1 MFFRNKINQKKGGQG
16 TMKIKTIRLSGFCLV
31 IGLITLLILAMSACS
46 SGSSTTNVVT
56 SSSNSS
62 TTTEINGT
70 TTKTTTTSSKTTT
83 TGKVTATLTSIAI
96 SPTSPPNLKLGF
108 TQNFTATGTYSD
120 GSTADLSPIVKWNSS
135 DPSIAAFTQ
144 PEGGLLTAMT
154 TGTVSVTATYQG
166 ITTNSVSITIIPMP
180 F

>member
-1 MFFRNKINQKKGGQG
+1 
-16 TMKIKTIRLSGFCLV
+16 MKIKTMRLSGFYLV
-31 IGLITLLILAMSACS
+31 IGILTLLTLAVSACS

-62 TTTEINGT
+62 TTTEINAT
-70 TTKTTTTSSKTTT
+70 TTKTTNSSSKTTT

-120 GSTADLSPIVKWNSS
+120 GSIADLSSAVKWNSS
-135 DPSIAAFTQ
+135 DATIAAFTQ

-154 TGTVSVTATYQG
+154 TGTVQITATYQG
-166 ITTNSVSITIIPMP
+166 MTTNSVSITIIPMP

>member
-1 MFFRNKINQKKGGQG
+1 
-16 TMKIKTIRLSGFCLV
+16 MKIKTIRLSGFCLV
-31 IGLITLLILAMSACS
+31 IGLITLLTLAVSACS
-46 SGSSTTNVVT
+46 SGSSSTNIVT

-62 TTTEINGT
+62 TTTVINST
-70 TTKTTTTSSKTTT
+70 TNITNSSSKTTT
-83 TGKVTATLTSIAI
+83 TGKVNATLTSIAI

-135 DPSIAAFTQ
+135 DATIAAFTQ

-154 TGTVSVTATYQG
+154 TGTVQITATYQG
-166 ITTNSVSITIIPMP
+166 LTTNSVSITIIPMP